1 MSGTEPRSP
10 HLSAEQLKASR
21 QKFPPVPAVCVVT
34 GGTGFVGSRLVEM
47 LVERGATK
55 VRVLDV
61 VPPGPLCWK
70 DPRIEYTVGSICDAA
85 LVAKVVDGADCVWHM
100 AAAVGPFHPKSL
112 YRQVNYEGTM
122 TVVAACR
129 AKGVHKIVMSSSPS
143 TRFDGSDVDGLTEAQ
158 MPALPQKRYL
168 QIYAETKAEAE
179 VACMAA
185 CEPPQLMTVA
195 VAPHQVYGPRDN
207 LFLPNMLETAGTGR
221 LRIFGEGNPNPKP
234 KPNPIPMPMP
244 IPIPIPIPNPKQ
256 VRARTASASRTTT
269 TTATGSSWQ
278 SARCTRAAR
287 PSASSTSS
295 PTRTRT
301 RTSRATSTSG
311 RRAAAPPPPRIPAS
325 PRPSR
330 HRRPPPPLAPP
341 RHTPCRSP
349 RSASASAPRLTRA
362 VLWCVS
368 QEVDKA
374 VVGVGFT
381 SMYKKLHY
389 PMWLL
394 WPLACLCDLI
404 GHLFDIQI
412 KLNRFNII
420 VLTMHRWFDVSAAQ
434 RDLKYEPII
443 PYSVGW
449 PETIAW
455 FKQHWLPGFQERR
468 ETSLIG
474 IAKASQAKID
484 VQSDRTMKKQL

>member
-1 MSGTEPRSP
+1 MTGTEPRSP

-21 QKFPPVPAVCVVT
+21 QEFPPVPAVCVVT

-100 AAAVGPFHPKSL
+100 AAAVGPFHPKQL

-168 QIYAETKAEAE
+168 QIYAATKAEAE

-185 CEPPQLMTVA
+185 CEPPELMTVA

-221 LRIFGEGNPNPKP
+221 LRIFGEGKNRICFTHND
-234 KPNPIPMPMP
+234 NYCHGLIL
-244 IPIPIPIPNPKQ
+244 
-256 VRARTASASRTTT
+256 AERTLYE
-269 TTATGSSWQ
+269 GS
-278 SARCTRAAR
+278 
-287 PSASSTSS
+287 
-295 PTRTRT
+295 
-301 RTSRATSTSG
+301 
-311 RRAAAPPPPRIPAS
+311 PA
-325 PRPSR
+325 
-330 HRRPPPPLAPP
+330 LGKFYIITDA
-341 RHTPCRSP
+341 HTHPYEEGY
-349 RSASASAPRLTRA
+349 LYF
-362 VLWCVS
+362 WE
-368 QEVDKA
+368 EVDKA

-381 SMYKKLHY
+381 SMYQKVHY

-394 WPLACLCDLI
+394 WPLACVCDLI
-404 GHLFDIQI
+404 GYLFDIQI

-455 FKQHWLPGFQERR
+455 FKQHWLPGFHERR
-468 ETSLIG
+468 DTSVFG

>member
-1 MSGTEPRSP
+1 MGGAEEPRSP

-21 QKFPPVPAVCVVT
+21 QKYPPVPALCVVT

-100 AAAVGPFHPKSL
+100 AAAVGPFHPKQL

-168 QIYAETKAEAE
+168 QIYAATKAEAE

-185 CEPPQLMTVA
+185 CEPPELMTVA

-221 LRIFGEGNPNPKP
+221 LRIFGEGKNRICFTHND
-234 KPNPIPMPMP
+234 NYCHGLIL
-244 IPIPIPIPNPKQ
+244 
-256 VRARTASASRTTT
+256 AERTLYE
-269 TTATGSSWQ
+269 GS
-278 SARCTRAAR
+278 
-287 PSASSTSS
+287 
-295 PTRTRT
+295 
-301 RTSRATSTSG
+301 
-311 RRAAAPPPPRIPAS
+311 PA
-325 PRPSR
+325 
-330 HRRPPPPLAPP
+330 LGKFYIITDA
-341 RHTPCRSP
+341 HTHPYKEGY
-349 RSASASAPRLTRA
+349 LYF
-362 VLWCVS
+362 WE
-368 QEVDKA
+368 EVDKA

-381 SMYKKLHY
+381 SMYKKVHY

-394 WPLACLCDLI
+394 WPLACVCDLI
-404 GHLFDIQI
+404 GYLFDIQI

-449 PETIAW
+449 PETISW
-455 FKQHWLPGFQERR
+455 FKQHWLPGFLERR
-468 ETSLIG
+468 DTSLIG

>member
-70 DPRIEYTVGSICDAA
+70 DPRIEYHVGSICDAE

-100 AAAVGPFHPKSL
+100 AAAVGPFHPKKL

-158 MPALPQKRYL
+158 MPTLPQKSYL
-168 QIYAETKAEAE
+168 QIYAATKAEAE

-185 CEPPQLMTVA
+185 CEPPKLMTVA

-221 LRIFGEGNPNPKP
+221 LRIFGEGKNRICFTHNDNYCHGLILAERTLYEGSPALGKFYIITDAHTHPYEEGYLYFWE
-234 KPNPIPMPMP
+234 
-244 IPIPIPIPNPKQ
+244 
-256 VRARTASASRTTT
+256 ARR
-269 TTATGSSWQ
+269 
-278 SARCTRAAR
+278 
-287 PSASSTSS
+287 
-295 PTRTRT
+295 
-301 RTSRATSTSG
+301 RTSH
-311 RRAAAPPPPRIPAS
+311 
-325 PRPSR
+325 PSR
-330 HRRPPPPLAPP
+330 RRTPHPSRRRTPPPLAPLHP
-341 RHTPCRSP
+341 TPSRAAALHTLSCYRTPPPFAPPPPPTTSR
-349 RSASASAPRLTRA
+349 AAAPRPQLKPTQRLCPPLTRA
-362 VLWCVS
+362 VPWCVW

-381 SMYKKLHY
+381 SMYKKAHY

-394 WPLACLCDLI
+394 WPLACVCDLI
-404 GHLFDIQI
+404 GYLFDIQI

-420 VLTMHRWFDVSAAQ
+420 VLTMHRWFDT
-434 RDLKYEPII
+434 
-443 PYSVGW
+443 G
-449 PETIAW
+449 
-455 FKQHWLPGFQERR
+455 
-468 ETSLIG
+468 
-474 IAKASQAKID
+474 
-484 VQSDRTMKKQL
+484 